1 MPTLV
6 KNRKATFNYE
16 ILEKFEAGVELFG
29 HEVKA
34 LRASKGKL
42 EGGHI
47 IIRGGEAFLMGAT
60 IQPFQPSN
68 TPKDYDPER
77 ARKLLL
83 TRKEL
88 NILLGIE
95 SSKGLTL
102 IPISFYT
109 KGRHIKLEF
118 ASVHGKK
125 KADKRETIK
134 ERDTKR
140 DIDRIMKSQ
149 NY

>member
-6 KNRKATFNYE
+6 KNRKATFDYE

-42 EGGHI
+42 EGAHI
-47 IIRGGEAFLMGAT
+47 IIRGGEAFLMGSS
-60 IQPFQPSN
+60 IQPFQPKN
-68 TPKDYDPER
+68 TAKDYDPER

-83 TRKEL
+83 NRKEL
-88 NILLGIE
+88 DTLLGIE
-95 SSKGLTL
+95 NSKGLTL
-102 IPISFYT
+102 VPISWYT
-109 KGRHIKLEF
+109 KGRYIKLEF
-118 ASVHGKK
+118 ASVRGKK

-149 NY
+149 NR